1 MRMRLYL
8 AAIVAS
14 VTLFA
19 TAAKAECELDG
30 QTYPEGTTYGDYVCR
45 NGEWVRQ

>member
-1 MRMRLYL
+1 MNIRLYL
-8 AAIVAS
+8 AAIVTS

-19 TAAKAECELDG
+19 AAAKADCELDG
-30 QTYPEGTTYGDYVCR
+30 VIYPEGTTYGDYVCR